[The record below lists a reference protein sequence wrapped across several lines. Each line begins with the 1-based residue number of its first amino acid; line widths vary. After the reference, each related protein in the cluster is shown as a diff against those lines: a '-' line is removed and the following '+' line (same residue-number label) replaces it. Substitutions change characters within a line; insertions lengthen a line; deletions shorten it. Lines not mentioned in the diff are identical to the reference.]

1 MFTEEELL
9 LQENIIEA
17 VLFTMGE
24 SVSVDTLSLAV
35 KQDADVTKEAC
46 ERLVNKY
53 ENEYKTRGMKVVRIN
68 GKYQMVSNNEYFQN
82 LIAVCANP
90 KKPTLTE
97 AILETLSIVAYKQPI
112 TKPEIEDIRGVKSDF
127 SINKLIEYGLIEEQ
141 GRLDTAGRPIILGTT
156 ELFLRRFGLESND
169 QLPHLDEQKEKE
181 IETEVEAELSKT
193 FGEPFHLNKDDLANI
208 NTDSQTAEEVSTDVN
223 TEKNIEENTNSTT
236 VTDIDSKLSDEK
248 EIKDENQ
255 TDINNSTYN
264 ETALDDID
272 NQD

>member
-24 SVSVDTLSLAV
+24 SVSVDILSLAV
-35 KQDADVTKEAC
+35 KQDADVTKDAC

-141 GRLDTAGRPIILGTT
+141 GRLDTAGRPIIFGTT

-169 QLPHLDEQKEKE
+169 QLPHLDEDKQKEIINEVELEVTKQFNEPYHIKNDIDYNIKEENLDDDIVKTEEKE
-181 IETEVEAELSKT
+181 I
-193 FGEPFHLNKDDLANI
+193 N
-208 NTDSQTAEEVSTDVN
+208 
-223 TEKNIEENTNSTT
+223 
-236 VTDIDSKLSDEK
+236 
-248 EIKDENQ
+248 NQ
-255 TDINNSTYN
+255 INN
-264 ETALDDID
+264 DDNDIID
-272 NQD
+272 NENEFDNNDNNE

>member
-1 MFTEEELL
+1 MNKLFTEEELL

-35 KQDADVTKEAC
+35 KQDTEVTKEAC
-46 ERLVNKY
+46 ERLVTKY
-53 ENEYKTRGMKVVRIN
+53 ENEYKYRGMKVVRIN

-97 AILETLSIVAYKQPI
+97 AILETLSIIAYKQPI

-193 FGEPFHLNKDDLANI
+193 FGEPFHLKKD
-208 NTDSQTAEEVSTDVN
+208 
-223 TEKNIEENTNSTT
+223 TESNVELDIGDIEASNIENKTTNNNQ
-236 VTDIDSKLSDEK
+236 VTD
-248 EIKDENQ
+248 
-255 TDINNSTYN
+255 NN
-264 ETALDDID
+264 D
-272 NQD
+272 

>member
-1 MFTEEELL
+1 MNKLFTEEEMLM
-9 LQENIIEA
+9 QENIIES

-24 SVSVDTLSLAV
+24 SVSIDTLSIAI
-35 KQDADVTKEAC
+35 KQDAEVTKEAC

-53 ENEYKTRGMKVVRIN
+53 ENEYKQRGMKVVRIN

-82 LIAVCANP
+82 LILVCANP

-156 ELFLRRFGLESND
+156 ELFLRRFGLETTD
-169 QLPHLDEQKEKE
+169 QLPHLDEDEEKE
-181 IETEVEAELSKT
+181 IVNEVEVEISKQ
-193 FGEPFHLNKDDLANI
+193 FNEPYHIKNDQNYNI
-208 NTDSQTAEEVSTDVN
+208 N
-223 TEKNIEENTNSTT
+223 KN
-236 VTDIDSKLSDEK
+236 
-248 EIKDENQ
+248 DEN
-255 TDINNSTYN
+255 DEDNKSDKSDNSGKLNSNNSIN
-264 ETALDDID
+264 DENIDDID
-272 NQD
+272 NPIDNSDDII

>member
-1 MFTEEELL
+1 MNKLFTEEEML

-24 SVSVDTLSLAV
+24 SVSIDILSLAV

-53 ENEYKTRGMKVVRIN
+53 ENEYKDKGMKVVRIN

-82 LIAVCANP
+82 LISVCSNP

-169 QLPHLDEQKEKE
+169 QLPHLDEDKQKEIINEVELEVTKQFNEPYHIKNDIDYNIKEENLDDNIIKTDDKE
-181 IETEVEAELSKT
+181 I
-193 FGEPFHLNKDDLANI
+193 ND
-208 NTDSQTAEEVSTDVN
+208 QVS
-223 TEKNIEENTNSTT
+223 
-236 VTDIDSKLSDEK
+236 
-248 EIKDENQ
+248 
-255 TDINNSTYN
+255 
-264 ETALDDID
+264 
-272 NQD
+272 